1 MAKFESEQVALQ
13 APCEEVFEFL
23 SDFRNLASLM
33 PEQITNWQAT
43 KDNCS
48 FTIQG
53 VADLSMEVASRSA
66 GRNIHIVSSGSNPV
80 AYSLD
85 YFFRNK
91 DNNSCEVS
99 VLLEADLNPFLKSL
113 ASRPLQSLVRVIAE
127 KLKELYA

>member
-1 MAKFESEQVALQ
+1 MAKFESEQVVLQ
-13 APCEEVFEFL
+13 APCGEVFDFL
-23 SDFRNLASLM
+23 SDFRNLESLM
-33 PEQITNWQAT
+33 PEQITNWKAT
-43 KDNCS
+43 EDDCS

-53 VADLSMEVASRSA
+53 VADLSMEMASRSA

-91 DNNSCEVS
+91 DNSCEVS
-99 VLLEADLNPFLKSL
+99 VLLEAELNPFLKSI
-113 ASRPLQSLVRVIAE
+113 ASRPLQSLVSVIAE